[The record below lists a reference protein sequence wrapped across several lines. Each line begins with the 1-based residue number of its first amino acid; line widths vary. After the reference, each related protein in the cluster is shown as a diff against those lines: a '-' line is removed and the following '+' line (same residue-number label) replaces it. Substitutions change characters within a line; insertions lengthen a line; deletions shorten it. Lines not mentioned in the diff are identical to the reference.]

1 MINAVIIPQI
11 FLKKL
16 KESDIISPLNQG
28 YGMVEI
34 NGEINSYAQALQELI
49 KLAHKNLINGEFK
62 GQINTTQR
70 NKLLS
75 NKAIDKSINNGFT
88 RKAHL
93 LAIVNIDKIFSG
105 ASCLGRFD
113 DTKNSQGNLK
123 ILRFCSE
130 FILNGEKTK
139 ALITAKES
147 IDKKGRK
154 SNNIIKIYSL
164 ELLRE

>member
-1 MINAVIIPQI
+1 MRSRPELRQAFLCSAQLYHKYFKII
-11 FLKKL
+11 L
-16 KESDIISPLNQG
+16 KE
-28 YGMVEI
+28 
-34 NGEINSYAQALQELI
+34 
-49 KLAHKNLINGEFK
+49 
-62 GQINTTQR
+62 
-70 NKLLS
+70 
-75 NKAIDKSINNGFT
+75 NGFT

-105 ASCLGRFD
+105 ANCLGRFD